1 MKIYKNFSSLFTLYM
16 KFVFK
21 NSFIIKIKY
30 FNNSRMFM
38 RQKETKKHNIL
49 EFFLNTMLPQ

>member
-1 MKIYKNFSSLFTLYM
+1 M

-30 FNNSRMFM
+30 FNNSRMNVNETK
-38 RQKETKKHNIL
+38 KETKKHNIL